1 MKKLHTKYA
10 VPGEGWTY
18 SLRTIGALWRLHKSM
33 IKKDRYMK
41 YTNDDDKIKNKPDVI
56 SLEEFKVL
64 LKYWVDEKVQV
75 YIDKLDITSDIFI
88 V

>member
-1 MKKLHTKYA
+1 
-10 VPGEGWTY
+10 
-18 SLRTIGALWRLHKSM
+18 M